1 MLYGQRRAVGRP
13 SRVETHSSNII
24 GKCRGRLSLRKKW
37 PSLLIAPRKD
47 IPFGVGKKLLT
58 SYIQGKT
65 THESIKKNRL
75 DRLDSFGTLAY
86 EDDEIE
92 QGEVCGKIQSR
103 KWIGKLV
110 APVSGEITEINEE
123 MEEDTGLINTDP
135 YGDGWILVIEA
146 EDEDDLQS
154 ELKNLIHGD
163 AVQDFVD
170 REIAKTEEEKAKA
183 E

>member
-1 MLYGQRRAVGRP
+1 MADIKGYNMPEELYYHEEHSWAKVEGTKVTVGMTDMFQK
-13 SRVETHSSNII
+13 EA
-24 GKCRGRLSLRKKW
+24 G
-37 PSLLIAPRKD
+37 D
-47 IPFGVGKKLLT
+47 IVFVDLP
-58 SYIQGKT
+58 
-65 THESIKKNRL
+65 EE
-75 DRLDSFGTLAY
+75 
-86 EDDEIE
+86 EDEVS
-92 QGEVCGKIQSR
+92 QGETCGKIQSR

-146 EDEDDLQS
+146 EDEDELQS

-163 AVQDFVD
+163 AVLDFVD

>member
-1 MLYGQRRAVGRP
+1 MADIKGYNMPEELYYHEEHSWAKVEGTKVTVGMTDMFQK
-13 SRVETHSSNII
+13 EA
-24 GKCRGRLSLRKKW
+24 G
-37 PSLLIAPRKD
+37 D
-47 IPFGVGKKLLT
+47 IVFVDLP
-58 SYIQGKT
+58 
-65 THESIKKNRL
+65 EE
-75 DRLDSFGTLAY
+75 
-86 EDDEIE
+86 EDEVS
-92 QGEVCGKIQSR
+92 QGETCGKIQSR

-123 MEEDTGLINTDP
+123 MEEDTALINTDP

-146 EDEDDLQS
+146 EDKDELQS

-170 REIAKTEEEKAKA
+170 REIAKAEEEKAKA

>member
-1 MLYGQRRAVGRP
+1 MADIKGYNMPEELYYHEEHSWAKVEGTKVTVGMTDMFQK
-13 SRVETHSSNII
+13 EA
-24 GKCRGRLSLRKKW
+24 G
-37 PSLLIAPRKD
+37 D
-47 IPFGVGKKLLT
+47 IVFVDLP
-58 SYIQGKT
+58 
-65 THESIKKNRL
+65 EE
-75 DRLDSFGTLAY
+75 
-86 EDDEIE
+86 EDEVS
-92 QGEVCGKIQSR
+92 QGETCGKIQSR

-123 MEEDTGLINTDP
+123 MEEDTALINTDP

-146 EDEDDLQS
+146 EDKDELQS

-163 AVQDFVD
+163 AVKDFVD

>member
-1 MLYGQRRAVGRP
+1 MADIKGYNMPEELYYHEEHSWAKVEGTKVTVGMTDMFQK
-13 SRVETHSSNII
+13 EA
-24 GKCRGRLSLRKKW
+24 G
-37 PSLLIAPRKD
+37 D
-47 IPFGVGKKLLT
+47 IVFVDLP
-58 SYIQGKT
+58 
-65 THESIKKNRL
+65 EE
-75 DRLDSFGTLAY
+75 
-86 EDDEIE
+86 EDEVS
-92 QGEVCGKIQSR
+92 QGETCGKIQSR

-146 EDEDDLQS
+146 EDEDELQS

-163 AVQDFVD
+163 AVKDFVD